1 MDIGELRREYTQ
13 AGLSRETLAENP
25 FQQFETWFQQAN
37 DNGLLDASAMQVAT
51 ATRAG
56 KPSLRT
62 VLLKA
67 FDEQGFVFYTNYQS
81 QKAQELAENP
91 QITALFFWRELER
104 QVEITGRAEKVST
117 LESLRY
123 FTSRPRGSRLGAW
136 VSTQSSIITSRK
148 LLELKLDEVKRK
160 FSEGDIPLPDF
171 WGGYRIVPE
180 TIEFW
185 QGRPSRLHDRFE
197 YRRQPGGDSGTNND
211 WDIVRL
217 AP

>member
-13 AGLSRETLAENP
+13 AGLSRETLAANP
-25 FQQFETWFQQAN
+25 FQQFETWFQQAHDGDVLEAN
-37 DNGLLDASAMQVAT
+37 AMQIAT
-51 ATRAG
+51 ATLAG
-56 KPSLRT
+56 RPSLRT

-81 QKAQELAENP
+81 QKAQELAVNP
-91 QITALFFWRELER
+91 QVTALFFWKELER

-117 LESLRY
+117 AESLRY

-136 VSTQSSIITSRK
+136 VSTQSSVISSRK
-148 LLELKLDEVKRK
+148 LLEMKLDEMKRK
-160 FSEGDIPLPDF
+160 FSEGEIPLPDF
-171 WGGYRIVPE
+171 WGGFRIVPE

-197 YRRQPGGDSGTNND
+197 YRRQSGAQDD
-211 WDIVRL
+211 WEVVRL